1 MFIKSPGNEKSFKA
15 MLEQFNQHIEQNF
28 PELFHCK
35 TIVAVSG
42 GVDSMVLLHL
52 FQALNLNIAV
62 AHCNFQLRDKES
74 NLDEYLVDEYCLENN
89 INIHIKHFNT
99 IEYTNQHKVSIQ
111 VAARELRY
119 DWFDELCKEFGYSFV
134 ATAHHLDDQ
143 AETFLIHF
151 TRGTGIDGLL
161 GIPERNGKVVRPLL
175 PFSREEI
182 KKYAV
187 ENGILWREDA
197 SNQMTKYLRNKIRHL
212 VVPVLKEEN
221 DRFLHSFQN
230 TLEHLKQTQFLATEA
245 LKHFKQEC
253 VLIQTDVVK
262 VDLSKALRFQGYFHY
277 LCAFFKDFGF
287 TSRLEIEKITQADS
301 GKLLKNDKFTLL
313 KNRDEFLIFENKVEE
328 KMEYIINTVNDFA
341 NIPISVKLSEV
352 ISIEAYSDKYT
363 IFVDADFLKFPL
375 VLRKRKQGETF
386 VPFGMRGVKKIS
398 KFFKDEKL
406 SLIEKAQTWLLVNND
421 NKIIWIVGQ
430 RADNRFRVTSKTNK
444 IYKLSLHQ

>member
-1 MFIKSPGNEKSFKA
+1 

-182 KKYAV
+182 ENYAV
-187 ENGILWREDA
+187 ENGVLWHEDA
-197 SNQMTKYLRNKIRHL
+197 SNQTTKYLRNKIRHL

-221 DRFLHSFQN
+221 DHFLHSFQN

-313 KNRDEFLIFENKVEE
+313 KNRNEFIIKENIIKYNC
-328 KMEYIINTVNDFA
+328 EYIINSTKDLINA
-341 NIPISVKLSEV
+341 PILLSFSEV
-352 ISIEAYSDKYT
+352 SCVEAVSDKNT
-363 IFVDADFLKFPL
+363 IFVDTNLLKFPL
-375 VLRKRKQGETF
+375 VLRKPQIGETF
-386 VPFGMRGVKKIS
+386 VPIGMRGRKKIS
-398 KFFKDEKL
+398 KFFKDEKF
-406 SLIEKAQTWLLVNND
+406 SMFQKETAWVLVNAD
-421 NKIIWIVGQ
+421 EQVVWVVGH
-430 RADNRFRVTSKTNK
+430 RADDRFKVTENTNK
-444 IYKLSLHQ
+444 VYKISLAQ

>member
-1 MFIKSPGNEKSFKA
+1 MFIKGKRYEKSFGA
-15 MLEQFNQHIEQNF
+15 MLVQFKQHIKQNF
-28 PELFHCK
+28 PELLHHQ
-35 TIVAVSG
+35 TLLAVSG
-42 GVDSMVLLHL
+42 GVDSMVLLYL
-52 FQALNLNIAV
+52 FQMLELDFAV
-62 AHCNFQLRDKES
+62 AHCNFQLRDEES
-74 NLDEYLVDEYCLENN
+74 NLDEALVQKYCLENK
-89 INIHIKHFNT
+89 ISFHLKRFDT
-99 IEYTNQHKVSIQ
+99 VTYTNEQNVSIQ
-111 VAARELRY
+111 IVARKLRY
-119 DWFDELCKEFGYSFV
+119 DWFEELSKQSDYSFV

-143 AETFLIHF
+143 VETFLINF
-151 TRGTGIDGLL
+151 TRGTGIGGLV

-187 ENGILWREDA
+187 ENGVLWREDA
-197 SNQMTKYLRNKIRHL
+197 SNQTTKYLRNKIRHL

-245 LKHFKQEC
+245 LKYFQQEC
-253 VLIQTDVVK
+253 VIIQADVVK
-262 VDLSKALRFQGYFHY
+262 VDLTKALNFREYFRY

-287 TSRLEIEKITQADS
+287 TSSLEIEKIIQADS

-313 KNRDEFLIFENKVEE
+313 KNRDEFLIIKNIEEE
-328 KMEYIINTVNDFA
+328 KSEYHINTVNDFT
-341 NIPISVKLSEV
+341 NLPVSFILSEV
-352 ISIEAYSDKYT
+352 SSIDTDSDKNT

-386 VPFGMRGVKKIS
+386 VPFGMQGVKKVS

-406 SLIEKAQTWLLVNND
+406 SIIEKAQTWLLVNND
-421 NKIIWIVGQ
+421 NKIIWVVGQ

>member
-1 MFIKSPGNEKSFKA
+1 MLARFK
-15 MLEQFNQHIEQNF
+15 QHIEQHF
-28 PELFHCK
+28 PELFHHQ
-35 TIVAVSG
+35 TLLAVSG

-52 FQALNLNIAV
+52 FQMLEFNFTV

-74 NLDEYLVDEYCLENN
+74 NLDEYLVDEYCLKNN

-99 IEYTNQHKVSIQ
+99 IEYTEQHKVSVQI
-111 VAARELRY
+111 AARELRY
-119 DWFDELCKEFGYSFV
+119 RWFDELCKEFGYSFV

-161 GIPERNGKVVRPLL
+161 GIPERNGKIVRPLL

-182 KKYAV
+182 HNFAV
-187 ENGILWREDA
+187 ENGVLWREDA
-197 SNQMTKYLRNKIRHL
+197 SNQTTKYLRNKIRHL
-212 VVPVLKEEN
+212 VVPVLKEEK

-245 LKHFKQEC
+245 LKYFQQEC
-253 VLIQTDVVK
+253 VIIQADVVK
-262 VDLSKALRFQGYFHY
+262 VDLTKALNFREYFRY

-287 TSRLEIEKITQADS
+287 TSSLEIEKIIQADS

-313 KNRDEFLIFENKVEE
+313 KNRDEFLIIKNIEEE
-328 KMEYIINTVNDFA
+328 KSEYHINTVNDFT
-341 NIPISVKLSEV
+341 NLPVSFILSEV
-352 ISIEAYSDKYT
+352 SSIDTDSDKNT

-375 VLRKRKQGETF
+375 ILRKRKQGETF
-386 VPFGMRGVKKIS
+386 VPFGMQGVKKLS

-406 SLIEKAQTWLLVNND
+406 SMIEKEQTWLLVNND
-421 NKIIWIVGQ
+421 NKIIWVVGQ